1 MGQGP
6 EFRLGALAVRRGF
19 ASEPEIETAL
29 DLQKNCEPS
38 ADRPTAPVG
47 QILVEMGAL
56 TEEMLAVLLEEQAK
70 LRESGAPSPET
81 RVDAAGRLVVESSRP
96 VTVNGRPVFSPRALE
111 PGDVVRVGDAVLR
124 YEGPPVL
131 LVPTAAAPGSM
142 LGKFTGAARRSLES
156 VRAVTTKILP
166 RKETTE
172 AIGTTL
178 KGAAS
183 KTGETVRRL
192 VKAVTKK
199 RYKSKTEAIRRRD
212 ELLAEVGRAEFRAG
226 VVGPDAEAAR
236 RAQRTLDETEHHS
249 STRGS
254 ATSQAEA
261 SAIRTAIK
269 AAREQLDL
277 ALVRLGWQAL
287 REGRS
292 PAGLDAAVL
301 EIRAIDEAFAEER

>member
-1 MGQGP
+1 MGQGLGH
-6 EFRLGALAVRRGF
+6 RLGALAVRRGF

-29 DLQKNCEPS
+29 DLQKNFEPA
-38 ADRPTAPVG
+38 ADRPAAPVG

-70 LRESGAPSPET
+70 LREGGTPEPDLPA
-81 RVDAAGRLVVESSRP
+81 DAAGRLVVESSRP

-111 PGDVVRVGDAVLR
+111 PGDVVRAGDAVLR
-124 YEGPPVL
+124 YEGPSVL
-131 LVPTAAAPGSM
+131 LVPTTAAQGSVF
-142 LGKFTGAARRSLES
+142 GKLTGAARKSLES
-156 VRAVTTKILP
+156 VRAVTTKIMP
-166 RKETTE
+166 KKETAE

-183 KTGETVRRL
+183 KTGETVRRF

-199 RYKSKTEAIRRRD
+199 RYRSRAEAIRRRD
-212 ELLAEVGRAEFRAG
+212 ELLAEVGRAELRAG
-226 VVGPDAEAAR
+226 IAGPDAEAAR
-236 RAQRTLDETEHHS
+236 RAQRSLEESEHLS
-249 STRGS
+249 NARGS